1 MSSIYF
7 TLTLIAFICCGI
19 FLITSIFMFI
29 LFRIPTVVKDLRGSL
44 EKKQIEEIRV
54 KNTDKSA
61 RKGSVNVFEELQQ
74 KAKPRN
80 NNTQR
85 IKVSDTTG
93 SNSYSNNEP
102 EGTSVLK
109 KSPQVINGNFRIEKN
124 IIFVSTT
131 DILR

>member
-1 MSSIYF
+1 
-7 TLTLIAFICCGI
+7 
-19 FLITSIFMFI
+19 MFI

-54 KNTDKSA
+54 KNTDKSV

-80 NNTQR
+80 NTTQR
-85 IKVSDTTG
+85 IKVSDITG
-93 SNSYSNNEP
+93 NNSYSNNEP